1 MQQFLL
7 ENTSAYRQWRTCK
20 LRNYPAR
27 TEQLIVD
34 IQNPCRLTR
43 EEKGSLLQL
52 CKKTN
57 LAIYRTG
64 RDGAQDKNIVTAI
77 AGQLGLVHMDANFC
91 ADRDRISSIQ
101 ALHEGP
107 GSSYIPYTN
116 KPLNWHTDGYYNQDA
131 HRIRAFLM
139 HCVRPAESGG
149 ENTYLD
155 PEILYILL
163 RDHDPGHIEAL
174 MDPETMTIPPNP
186 ENSERPDL
194 ETTGPVF
201 LIDGLTQTL
210 YTRYTARAR
219 NIRWKDSRACAR
231 ARTALLD
238 ILDDNPYRFRHRL
251 QSGEGVICN
260 NVLHNRTMFT
270 DRPRSKRLLY
280 RARFYERV
288 ASPGPANDMQHTDDV
303 VAE

>member
-7 ENTSAYRQWRTCK
+7 ENTSAYRQWRARK

-34 IQNPCRLTR
+34 IQNPCRLTQ
-43 EEKGSLLQL
+43 EEKNGLLQS
-52 CKKTN
+52 CEKTN
-57 LAIYRTG
+57 LAIYRTKHG
-64 RDGAQDKNIVTAI
+64 DAQDKGIVTTI
-77 AGQLGLVHMDANFC
+77 ARQLGLIHMDANFC
-91 ADRDRISSIQ
+91 ADQDRISSIQ

-107 GSSYIPYTN
+107 TSSYIPYTN
-116 KPLNWHTDGYYNQDA
+116 KSLNWHTDGYYNQDS

-163 RDHDPGHIEAL
+163 RDHDPVHIDAL
-174 MDPETMTIPPNP
+174 MDPEAMTIPANP

-201 LIDGLTQTL
+201 FIDGLTQTL
-210 YTRYTARAR
+210 HTRYTARSR
-219 NIRWKDSRACAR
+219 NIQWKDSPACAR
-231 ARTALLD
+231 ARSVLLD
-238 ILDDNPYRFRHRL
+238 ILNDNAYRFHHRL

-288 ASPGPANDMQHTDDV
+288 ARPDPANDMPRTDNV